1 MRRIKKA
8 KITHISLVPRG
19 ANRLPVIYKSDDSTV
34 DFDTIIKADMEQGEI
49 TAIVYA
55 AEHRD
60 SQGDIASARVIKEA
74 AHEFAKTGEGVDIRH
89 DGKAVPKDAAYVAEN
104 YIVKKGDPDFA
115 DLKDR
120 DGNPVDATG
129 AWAVVIK
136 VDDPELRK
144 AYREGKWDG
153 VSMGGT
159 GVLEMEKSDDGLIH
173 KLIKA
178 ITSLGKDGDQGDS
191 DMSIKPEEFQA
202 MLDKQVEALAKILKP
217 EKPDEKKVEKEDGDG
232 IKMPVF
238 KGDISKQEDLDA
250 YKREILVAK
259 AQHEHKDDPIA
270 LVDALSKI
278 NADFAEDTDAL
289 DKEAGV
295 NKTDTAEVKALK
307 RQLAKE
313 LKKSNQK
320 TGDTEF
326 LGKSEEE
333 VADTLADEILKTL
346 PEHAR
351 IK

>member
-1 MRRIKKA
+1 
-8 KITHISLVPRG
+8 
-19 ANRLPVIYKSDDSTV
+19 
-34 DFDTIIKADMEQGEI
+34 
-49 TAIVYA
+49 
-55 AEHRD
+55 
-60 SQGDIASARVIKEA
+60 
-74 AHEFAKTGEGVDIRH
+74 
-89 DGKAVPKDAAYVAEN
+89 
-104 YIVKKGDPDFA
+104 
-115 DLKDR
+115 
-120 DGNPVDATG
+120 
-129 AWAVVIK
+129 
-136 VDDPELRK
+136 
-144 AYREGKWDG
+144 
-153 VSMGGT
+153 
-159 GVLEMEKSDDGLIH
+159 
-173 KLIKA
+173 
-178 ITSLGKDGDQGDS
+178 
-191 DMSIKPEEFQA
+191 MSIKPEEFQA
-202 MLDKQVEALAKILKP
+202 MLDKQAEAIAKSVAEVLKP
-217 EKPDEKKVEKEDGDG
+217 KKVEKEDNEDDKGDG

-238 KGDISKQEDLDA
+238 KGDIAKQEDLDS
-250 YKREILVAK
+250 YKREVLVAK